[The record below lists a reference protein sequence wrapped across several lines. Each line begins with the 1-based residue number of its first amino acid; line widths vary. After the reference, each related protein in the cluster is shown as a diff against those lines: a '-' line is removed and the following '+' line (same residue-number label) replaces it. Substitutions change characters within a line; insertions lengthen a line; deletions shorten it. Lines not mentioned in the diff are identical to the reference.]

1 MKKKFSYYLIF
12 ALLLT
17 QAFSLK
23 AQSERWLE
31 KAMKL
36 DSEYHNG
43 RYKYAKGLAKR
54 LEKRQ
59 LKRQED
65 LQMLPITQALHAQQL
80 DAIGKALEARE
91 MLENA
96 EQLWLKQTLN
106 DSAAYWGDYFFA
118 KVWLNFG
125 FTQKALEYT
134 EKAYETLA
142 SMQDVEGELHQNLR
156 IIELKA
162 YKAQMDF
169 EQARIVLDT
178 AVKYQHEITKRII
191 LRFDSANQQSVPFK
205 IKRKEYKKRYAD
217 LSWLRVQ
224 EAEIELLY
232 GNLIVADSLYIRN
245 QNEYM
250 SAVGKRY
257 QAYYE
262 HHVGYAELLR
272 QKGEFRKSAK
282 HFKTAR
288 NRYKERGRFVS
299 PNKFYNTMFEKEM
312 WNALEWNRTSRF
324 NKQSNQYQR
333 ELIRNFGRKS
343 YHFNVA
349 KRLEKEN
356 KINKGKFKAV
366 AKSIN
371 NNYKSLLS
379 RVPNDHYV
387 KQDFLEQLFF
397 VHTKLNDFQTASMFV
412 EEITA
417 LQKQLHGENA
427 PIYKK
432 SLLDKASY
440 ELHYTFDFYE
450 ADSLYRNNFER
461 VMNNMHPLHA
471 DYLNYLNDYSKLNQ
485 ELDRFDKALELYEHA
500 VEVSLLKYG
509 NRSVVY
515 GRQLSKQADIL
526 IVKGQYENAE
536 SILRTAEQAIKD
548 DKAKQSIAYFNTL
561 QTLAQLQN
569 INGKYDEAQET
580 IRRSLRVAKKLGV
593 DAGMVNA
600 SNSEDLA
607 EIFIKTGRYDEAEK
621 MLKQSI
627 DLKSKKFGE
636 SNFQLISPYSL
647 LGTLYLVKG
656 DFVNAEKSIQQS
668 LQITEKNISDTSS
681 KYIESLVLLGDVYA
695 NMGDYEKAIGLYN
708 EAISKSKKMYGKY
721 HISISE
727 ILIKIINAKLN
738 TDYQVQELFEILD
751 TAIHTCII
759 AVGDGHPMFADA
771 IELKAIV
778 HTRNKQFDE
787 ALDLLSKS
795 KTIYENTYGKK
806 NVKTIQ
812 NKSRVANVYYHKQE
826 YDLAIK
832 NYNLALSGFKKIFNK
847 VHPNYTSTLSQLGR
861 VYYTSGDYKKATQVF
876 NQTTSIY
883 LNYLKT
889 YFPALSENEKAKY
902 WNKIRA
908 DFEIFNSLVL
918 NYSDKNPKLIAK
930 MYDNQLATKAILLN
944 SSVKVRE
951 QIMSQGDEYLIT
963 LYDMWLSSREKLT
976 AALSMSLEEQRA
988 TGLSV
993 KVLEKEINSLEKEM
1007 SFYMDAFN
1015 IKTKKK
1021 AITWKDVRA
1030 SLKPHSAAIELIRF
1044 QYFTD
1049 KFTDS
1054 VLYAALIIKPET
1066 KKHPEMVLLS
1076 NGNEME
1082 TKYLK
1087 YYRNAMRM
1095 RFKDKFSYAQFWE
1108 PIDAK
1113 LKGVKKI
1120 YLSGDGVYNQINPE
1134 TFIVNDSSYL
1144 LDSYTFYTISNT
1156 RDLLEQRDK
1165 STSYL
1170 ASNKVVLFGNP
1181 EFGSPK
1187 ETLDQEVL
1195 TGDRSL
1201 NNITSVEPLPGAEEE
1216 VRLLSSLL
1224 QKNNWQAETY
1234 LLKEATETQVK
1245 RVTSP
1250 RVVHIATHGFFI
1262 DEEQTMDVDMVGG
1275 DNYQNPLLKSGL
1287 LFVGAEELLS
1297 ENNIYQFN
1305 RSEGI
1310 LTAFEAMNLKLDHT
1324 ELVVLS
1330 ACETGLG
1337 EVHTGEGVFGL
1348 QRSFIV
1354 AGAQNIIM
1362 TLFKVNDQVTQELMQ
1377 EFYTGWIETGD
1388 KRSAFQKAKQNI
1400 RNKYES
1406 PIYWGSFVLVGLD

>member
-1 MKKKFSYYLIF
+1 MKKSFLHFFILLFF
-12 ALLLT
+12 AI
-17 QAFSLK
+17 QALSLS
-23 AQSERWLE
+23 AQSEKWLE
-31 KAMKL
+31 KATKL
-36 DSEYHNG
+36 ENEYQNG
-43 RYKYAKGLAKR
+43 RYKFAKGVAKR

-59 LKRQED
+59 IKRQED
-65 LQMLPITQALHAQQL
+65 LQMLPITQALRAKQL
-80 DAIGKALEARE
+80 DAMGKAIVARDL
-91 MLENA
+91 LENA
-96 EQLWLKQTLN
+96 DQLWTKQSLN
-106 DSAAYWGDYFFA
+106 DSSAFWGNYFMALTWFD
-118 KVWLNFG
+118 FG
-125 FTQKALEYT
+125 FTYKA
-134 EKAYETLA
+134 KAYVDKAYLNLVEL
-142 SMQDVEGELHQNLR
+142 QDVDGNLYQNLR
-156 IIELKA
+156 FVELKIN
-162 YKAQMDF
+162 KAQMNF
-169 EQARIVLDT
+169 EQARVVLDT
-178 AVKYQHEITKRII
+178 AIKFQTEISNRIVLVYDSSIHQLVPTK
-191 LRFDSANQQSVPFK
+191 L
-205 IKRKEYKKRYAD
+205 KRKEFKKRYAD
-217 LSWLRVQ
+217 LVWLRVQ
-224 EAEIELLY
+224 EAEIELMY
-232 GNLIVADSLYIRN
+232 GNLTVADSLYVRN
-245 QNEYM
+245 QDEYM
-250 SAVGKRY
+250 FAVGKSY

-272 QKGEFRKSAK
+272 QLGEYRKSAN
-282 HFKTAR
+282 HFKKAR
-288 NRYKERGRFVS
+288 NFYKERGRFVS

-312 WNALEWNRTSRF
+312 WNTLEWNRTSRYT
-324 NKQSNQYQR
+324 KQSNQYQR

-356 KINKGKFKAV
+356 KINKGKFKSVSKAV
-366 AKSIN
+366 N
-371 NNYKSLLS
+371 NNYKSLCK
-379 RVPNDHYV
+379 RVPTDHYI
-387 KQDFLEQLFF
+387 KRDFLEQLFF
-397 VHTKLNDFQTASMFV
+397 INTKLNDFQSASMFV
-412 EEITA
+412 EEIA
-417 LQKQLHGENA
+417 ELEKQLHGENA
-427 PIYKK
+427 PVYKK
-432 SLLDKASY
+432 ALLDKASY
-440 ELHYTFDFYE
+440 ELHYTFDFFE
-450 ADSLYRNNFER
+450 ADSLYRNNFDS
-461 VMNNMHPLHA
+461 VMQNMHPLHA

-485 ELDRFDKALELYEHA
+485 ELDRFDKALELYTHA

-509 NRSVVY
+509 NRSLIY
-515 GRQLSKQADIL
+515 GRQLSKQADIM
-526 IVKGQYENAE
+526 IVKGQYEDAE
-536 SILRTAEQAIKD
+536 KVLRVAEQAIKD

-580 IRRSLRVAKKLGV
+580 IRKSLRVAKKLGV

-636 SNFQLISPYSL
+636 SNYQLISPYSL

-668 LQITEKNISDTSS
+668 LLITQQNVSDTSS
-681 KYIESLVLLGDVYA
+681 KYIENLVLLGDVYA
-695 NMGDYEKAIGLYN
+695 NMGDYEKAITLYN
-708 EAISKSKKMYGKY
+708 EAIVKSEKIYGKY

-727 ILIKIINAKLN
+727 ILIKIVNAKLS
-738 TDYQVQELFEILD
+738 TDYDVQEVFGILD

-759 AVGDGHPMFADA
+759 AVGDEHPMFADA
-771 IELKAIV
+771 IELKALV
-778 HTRNKQFDE
+778 HTKNKQFDE
-787 ALDLLSKS
+787 ALDLLGKS
-795 KTIYENTYGKK
+795 KVIYERTYGKK

-812 NKSRVANVYYHKQE
+812 NKSRVANVYYFKQD
-826 YDLAIK
+826 YGLAIK
-832 NYNLALSGFKKIFNK
+832 NYNIALKGFKSIFNK

-861 VYYTSGDYKKATQVF
+861 VYYTSGDYKKATKVF
-876 NQTTSIY
+876 DQTTAIY

-930 MYDNQLATKAILLN
+930 MYNNQLATKAILLN

-951 QIMSQGDEYLIT
+951 QIMNQGDEYLIS
-963 LYDMWLSSREKLT
+963 LYDMWLNSREKLT

-988 TGLSV
+988 AGLSV
-993 KVLEKEINSLEKEM
+993 KVIEKDINNLEKEM
-1007 SFYMDAFN
+1007 SLFTDAFN
-1015 IKTKKK
+1015 TNTRKSL
-1021 AITWKDVRA
+1021 ATWKDVRK
-1030 SLKPHSAAIELIRF
+1030 SLKSESAAIEIIRF

-1049 KFTDS
+1049 RFTDS
-1054 VLYAALIIKPET
+1054 VLYAALIVKAET
-1066 KKHPEMVLLS
+1066 KKHPELVLFAE
-1076 NGNEME
+1076 GNKLE
-1082 TKYLK
+1082 TRYLK
-1087 YYRNAMRM
+1087 YYRNSMRL
-1095 RFKDKFSYAQFWE
+1095 RTRDKYSYAQFWE
-1108 PIDAK
+1108 PIAPK
-1113 LKGVKKI
+1113 LNGIKKI
-1120 YLSGDGVYNQINPE
+1120 YFSGDGVYNQLNPE
-1134 TFIVNDSSYL
+1134 TFMVNDSSYL
-1144 LDSYTFYTISNT
+1144 LDYYTFYTISNT
-1156 RDLLEQRDK
+1156 RDLLEPK
-1165 STSYL
+1165 ESNNFIV
-1170 ASNKVVLFGNP
+1170 SNKVVLFGNP
-1181 EFGSPK
+1181 QFGDESDT
-1187 ETLDQEVL
+1187 ENQENA
-1195 TGDRSL
+1195 TGERSL

-1216 VRLLSSLL
+1216 VRLLSALL
-1224 QKNNWQAETY
+1224 KKNNWQTETY

-1262 DEEQTMDVDMVGG
+1262 DEQQTLENDISRGE
-1275 DNYQNPLLKSGL
+1275 NHQNPLLKSGL

-1305 RSEGI
+1305 RAEGI

-1337 EVHTGEGVFGL
+1337 EVHAGEGVFGL

-1377 EFYTGWIETGD
+1377 EFYSVWIETGD

-1406 PIYWGSFVLVGLD
+1406 PIFWGSFVLIGLD

>member
-1 MKKKFSYYLIF
+1 MKKSLFYYVLVALI
-12 ALLLT
+12 T
-17 QAFSLK
+17 IQSFSLK

-31 KAMKL
+31 KAIKIEH
-36 DSEYHNG
+36 EYHNG

-54 LEKRQ
+54 LEKKQIRN
-59 LKRQED
+59 QED
-65 LQMLPITQALHAQQL
+65 VQLLPITQALHAKQI
-80 DAIGKALEARE
+80 DAMGKAIAARN

-96 EQLWLKQTLN
+96 EQLWEKQTLN
-106 DSAAYWGDYFFA
+106 DSSAYWGNYFMALTWFE
-118 KVWLNFG
+118 FG
-125 FTQKALEYT
+125 FTYKTLDYIHR
-134 EKAYETLA
+134 AYSSLETLE
-142 SMQDVEGELHQNLR
+142 DIKGELYQNLR
-156 IIELKA
+156 VVELKA
-162 YKAQMDF
+162 YKAQMNF
-169 EQARIVLDT
+169 QEARIVLDT
-178 AVKYQHEITKRII
+178 AIKHQTEFAKRIEMN
-191 LRFDSANQQSVPFK
+191 FDTTLHQMVPTK
-205 IKRKEYKKRYAD
+205 IKRKEFKKRFAD
-217 LSWLRVQ
+217 LAWLRVQ

-232 GNLIVADSLYIRN
+232 GALTIADSLYIRN
-245 QNEYM
+245 QEEYM
-250 SAVGKRY
+250 GKVGKSY

-262 HHVGYAELLR
+262 HHTGYAELLR
-272 QKGEFRKSAK
+272 QKGEYRNSAK

-288 NRYKERGRFVS
+288 NIYKERGRFVS
-299 PNKFYNTMFEKEM
+299 PNRFYNTMFEKEM
-312 WNALEWNRTSRF
+312 WNTLEWNRTSRF
-324 NKQSNQYQR
+324 TKQSNQYQR

-366 AKSIN
+366 SKSVE
-371 NNYKSLLS
+371 NNYKNLCK
-379 RVPNDHYV
+379 RVPTDHHI
-387 KQDFLEQLFF
+387 KLGFIEQLFF
-397 VHTKLNDFQTASMFV
+397 INTKLNDFQTASIFI
-412 EEITA
+412 EEIA
-417 LQKQLHGENA
+417 NLQKQLHGAEA

-432 SLLDKASY
+432 ALLDKASY
-440 ELHYTFDFYE
+440 ELHYTFDFFE
-450 ADSLYRNNFER
+450 ADSLYRNNFDT
-461 VMNNMHPLHA
+461 VMHNMHPLHA

-485 ELDRFDKALELYEHA
+485 ELDRFDKALELYTHA

-509 NRSVVY
+509 NRSLIY
-515 GRQLSKQADIL
+515 GRQLSRQADIL

-536 SILRTAEQAIKD
+536 NVLRIAEQAIKD

-580 IRRSLRVAKKLGV
+580 IRKSLRVAKKLGV

-607 EIFIKTGRYDEAEK
+607 EIFIKTGRYDDAEK
-621 MLKQSI
+621 ILKQSI
-627 DLKSKKFGE
+627 ELKSKKFGE

-656 DFVNAEKSIQQS
+656 DFLNAEKSIQQS
-668 LQITEKNISDTSS
+668 LQITQQNVSDTSS

-695 NMGDYEKAIGLYN
+695 NMGDYEKAIGLYKD
-708 EAISKSKKMYGKY
+708 AVRKSEKIFGKY

-727 ILIKIINAKLN
+727 ILIKIVNAKLH
-738 TDYQVQELFEILD
+738 TEYDVQELFGVLD

-759 AVGDGHPMFADA
+759 AVGDEHPLFADA
-771 IELKAIV
+771 IELKAVV
-778 HTRNKQFDE
+778 HTKNKQFDE

-795 KTIYENTYGKK
+795 KSIYEKTYGKK

-812 NKSRVANVYYHKQE
+812 NKSRVANVYYFKQE

-832 NYNLALSGFKKIFNK
+832 NYTVALKGYKSIFNK
-847 VHPNYTSTLSQLGR
+847 VHPNYTTTLSQLGR

-876 NQTTSIY
+876 EQTTTIY
-883 LNYLKT
+883 LNYIKK

-902 WNKIRA
+902 WNKIRP

-918 NYSDKNPKLIAK
+918 NYSDKSPKLIAK
-930 MYDNQLATKAILLN
+930 MYNNQLATKALLLN

-951 QIMSQGDEYLIT
+951 QIMSQGDEYLIS
-963 LYDMWLSSREKLT
+963 LYDMWLNSREKLT
-976 AALSMSLEEQRA
+976 AALSMSLEEQRVA
-988 TGLSV
+988 GLSV
-993 KVLEKEINSLEKEM
+993 KVIEKEINSLEKEM
-1007 SFYMDAFN
+1007 SLFTDAFN
-1015 IKTKKK
+1015 LKSDKRSV
-1021 AITWKDVRA
+1021 TWKDVRKT
-1030 SLKPHSAAIELIRF
+1030 LKPESAAIEIIRF

-1049 KFTDS
+1049 RFTDS
-1054 VLYAALIIKPET
+1054 VLYAALVVRAET
-1066 KKHPEMVLLS
+1066 KKHPEMVLFT
-1076 NGNEME
+1076 NGNKLE
-1082 TKYLK
+1082 TRYLK
-1087 YYRNAMRM
+1087 YYRNTMRM
-1095 RFKDKFSYAQFWE
+1095 RTKDKYSYAQFWE
-1108 PIDAK
+1108 PIAPK
-1113 LKGVKKI
+1113 LSGVKKI

-1134 TFIVNDSSYL
+1134 SFMVNDSSYL
-1144 LDSYTFYTISNT
+1144 LDYYTFYTISNT
-1156 RDLLEQRDK
+1156 RDLLEQ
-1165 STSYL
+1165 SYNSSFT

-1181 EFGSPK
+1181 EFGNENDSLNP
-1187 ETLDQEVL
+1187 DVA
-1195 TGDRSL
+1195 TGERSL

-1224 QKNNWQAETY
+1224 KKNNWQTETY

-1245 RVTSP
+1245 RITSP

-1262 DEEQTMDVDMVGG
+1262 DEQQSLETQMLDV

-1305 RSEGI
+1305 RADGI

-1337 EVHTGEGVFGL
+1337 EVHAGEGVFGL

-1377 EFYTGWIETGD
+1377 DFYSAWIETGD

-1406 PIYWGSFVLVGLD
+1406 PIFWGSFVMVGLD